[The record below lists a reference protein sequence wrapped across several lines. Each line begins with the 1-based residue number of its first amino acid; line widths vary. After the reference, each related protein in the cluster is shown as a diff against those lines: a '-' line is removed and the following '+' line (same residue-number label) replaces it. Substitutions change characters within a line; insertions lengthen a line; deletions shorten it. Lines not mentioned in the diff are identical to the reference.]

1 MSHKNAKEHFPNQP
15 IHGHKTYW
23 SLLQNAPHWEF
34 EATVEFVTAIPS
46 FFIGQWLMRRHDRKH
61 HV

>member
-1 MSHKNAKEHFPNQP
+1 MKILLAAAQEKE
-15 IHGHKTYW
+15 TYW

-61 HV
+61 HG